1 MKTPSIAKLKKI
13 VLAIKHS
20 KNKVVTSETLSR
32 DIGLYPEAINDVL
45 SFFDPTVTMD
55 FSFNLKNLV
64 EPIETWV
71 ATEEAKKEKKISAPR
86 ISKKTMEE
94 FATINE
100 FVFAKL
106 TIAGMID
113 KSMPLSDLDLRVL
126 KRMVTAEL
134 AKRKSLK
141 AKKK

>member
-1 MKTPSIAKLKKI
+1 MKMPSIAKLKKI
-13 VLAIKHS
+13 ILPIKHS

-32 DIGLYPEAINDVL
+32 EIGLYPEAINDVL

-55 FSFNLKNLV
+55 FSYNLKNLV
-64 EPIETWV
+64 EPIEQWI
-71 ATEEAKKEKKISAPR
+71 AAEEAKKEKKVSAPR

-94 FATINE
+94 FSSINE
-100 FVFAKL
+100 FVYAKL
-106 TIAGMID
+106 TIGGIVD